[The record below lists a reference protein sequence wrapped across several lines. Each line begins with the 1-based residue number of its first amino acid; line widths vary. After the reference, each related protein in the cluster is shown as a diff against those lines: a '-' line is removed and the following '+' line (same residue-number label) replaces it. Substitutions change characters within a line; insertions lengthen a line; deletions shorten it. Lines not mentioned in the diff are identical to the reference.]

1 MYLKPVEIRWNDL
14 DANRHLGNT
23 AFISFMSHT
32 RMAFF
37 HDLGFTLEYLNT
49 NDIGPVVFYEHVYY
63 LNEVLPGNPV
73 QVSLE
78 INGLSAD
85 GMFFEFYHNMYNH
98 KGVQVA
104 HAQLMGG
111 WMNLTTR
118 KLTCPT
124 PEMNQKFN
132 AIEKGETFRVLT
144 QKDTRP
150 VRIPRK
156 DLP

>member
-1 MYLKPVEIRWNDL
+1 
-14 DANRHLGNT
+14 
-23 AFISFMSHT
+23 
-32 RMAFF
+32 MAFF
-37 HDLGFTLEYLNT
+37 HDLGFTLEYLNSH
-49 NDIGPVVFYEHVYY
+49 DIGPVVFYEHVYY
-63 LNEVLPGNPV
+63 LKEVLPGNPV
-73 QVSLE
+73 RVSLE

-85 GMFFEFYHNMYNH
+85 GMFFEFYHNIYNH

-118 KLTCPT
+118 RLTCPT
-124 PEMNQKFN
+124 PEMNKKFN

>member
-23 AFISFMSHT
+23 AFISYMSHT

-37 HDLGFTLEYLNT
+37 HDLGFNLEYLNS
-49 NDIGPVVFYEHVYY
+49 NDIGPIVFYEHVYY
-63 LNEVLPGNPV
+63 LKEVLPGNPV

-78 INGLSAD
+78 ITGLSED
-85 GMFFEFYHNMYNH
+85 GMFFEFHHNIYNH
-98 KGVQVA
+98 QGKQAA
-104 HAQLMGG
+104 HAQLMGA
-111 WMNLTTR
+111 WMNLTSR

-124 PEMNQKFN
+124 PEMQVKFKDV
-132 AIEKGETFRVLT
+132 EKGAGFRVLT
-144 QKDTRP
+144 KEDTRP

>member
-37 HDLGFTLEYLNT
+37 HDLGFTLEYLNSK
-49 NDIGPVVFYEHVYY
+49 NIGPVVFYEHVYY
-63 LNEVLPGNPV
+63 LKEVLPGKPV

-78 INGLSAD
+78 INGLSED
-85 GMFFEFYHNMYNH
+85 GMFFEFHHNIYDH
-98 KGVQVA
+98 QGRQVA
-104 HAQLMGG
+104 HARLMGA
-111 WMNLTTR
+111 WMNLTSR

-124 PEMNQKFN
+124 AEMKKEFD
-132 AIEKGETFRVLT
+132 AIPKREDFRVLT
-144 QKDTRP
+144 REDTRP
-150 VRIPRK
+150 VRIPRQ
-156 DLP
+156 DLT